1 MLTRFSLAK
10 TLLQSYDFVAIAYET
25 LSLNY
30 NGEFNLGICLR
41 FFFFSF
47 VFLTCIF
54 RL

>member
-30 NGEFNLGICLR
+30 NGEFNLGICLLF

-47 VFLTCIF
+47 SFFLLYF
-54 RL
+54 